1 MEEILHELPIWR
13 VTDFVWLIAWG
24 GEIQM
29 GMMNPNLHQ
38 PSCFKRTY
46 KHPIV
51 ASMDVS
57 LSHSVS
63 YLVCF
68 PKDGLHTLEGQLG
81 DILMMQHLDSWRISS
96 YEVATREKRMLFSPI
111 LAVS

>member
-1 MEEILHELPIWR
+1 MEDDLQELPFWR
-13 VTDFVWLIAWG
+13 VAHLVWLIDWG
-24 GEIQM
+24 GEIQK

-46 KHPIV
+46 KQPIF

-57 LSHSVS
+57 FSHNVS
-63 YLVCF
+63 YLGCF

-81 DILMMQHLDSWRISS
+81 DTLMM
-96 YEVATREKRMLFSPI
+96 
-111 LAVS
+111 